1 MADKFDYLLVYW
13 PGVPGRGEFV
23 RLALEA
29 GGASY
34 DDLAR
39 RSAKDTG
46 GTAIVASYVRGEKS
60 SLTPFAPPILV
71 HRGFTIAQTAN
82 ILGYLGP
89 RLGLVST
96 EEKDR
101 LWANQLQL
109 SIMDVVAEVYDTH
122 HPLSMEMTYEEQK
135 EAAAARAAAFREGRL
150 VKWLKY
156 LQRALDD
163 NGGQWMVGRSLSYVD
178 LSVFQL
184 VAGLRYAFPNA
195 MAAAEGEVGGLMAL
209 RDRVVALPRVADY
222 LGSPRRLNFNENG
235 IFRRYPE
242 LDSGAGSAGAGAG
255 DGKGRK
261 KK

>member
-1 MADKFDYLLVYW
+1 MAEKFDYLLVYW
-13 PGVPGRGEFV
+13 PGLPGRGEFV

-39 RSAKDTG
+39 RSEKDTG
-46 GTAIVASYVRGEKS
+46 GATMVAAYMKGDKS

-82 ILGYLGP
+82 ILSYLGP

-109 SIMDVVAEVYDTH
+109 TIMDAVAEVHDTH
-122 HPLSMEMTYEEQK
+122 HPTAVDQRYEEQK
-135 EAAAARAAAFREGRL
+135 EAAAARAAVFRERRL
-150 VKWLKY
+150 PKWIRY
-156 LQRALDD
+156 FETAIDD

-178 LSVFQL
+178 LSMFQL
-184 VAGLRYAFPNA
+184 LTGLRYAFPNA
-195 MAAAEGEVGGLMAL
+195 MAAVEGEAPKLMAL
-209 RDRVVALPRVADY
+209 RERVQHTPRIADY
-222 LGSPRRLNFNENG
+222 LSSPRRLNFNENG

-242 LDSGAGSAGAGAG
+242 LDAAPAGES
-255 DGKGRK
+255 KGK
-261 KK
+261 KKK